1 MNHRRHEDEE
11 AQLQAALLASLVV
24 STSAT
29 SATSEV
35 WRVRNGDSHEE
46 NTAEDWL
53 KYNSIIPNHGWFH
66 IPIIMTMIGNMEL

>member
-1 MNHRRHEDEE
+1 MGSKNKTTPTFHRRDEDEE

-24 STSAT
+24 ST

-53 KYNSIIPNHGWFH
+53 IYFNKFPIMSSISQ
-66 IPIIMTMIGNMEL
+66 LL